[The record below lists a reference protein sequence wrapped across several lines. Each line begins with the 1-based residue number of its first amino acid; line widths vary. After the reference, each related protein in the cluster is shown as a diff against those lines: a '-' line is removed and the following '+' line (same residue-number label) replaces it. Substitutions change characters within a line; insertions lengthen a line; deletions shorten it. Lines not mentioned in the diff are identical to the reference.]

1 MIIVEGLMLAM
12 LFFASMALLSA
23 ILALGYPGLEPWV
36 TFWRMLAWLAMFEM
50 LAVWAAIT
58 AIKGIIKSVRLSA
71 MGSGQDLPAADK

>member
-23 ILALGYPGLEPWV
+23 ILALGYPRLEPWV

-50 LAVWAAIT
+50 LAAWAAIT

-71 MGSGQDLPAADK
+71 MGSGQDPAAADK